1 MKPQNV
7 SFVIPVYN
15 EEANLPELI
24 QRCTKVGNALPQ
36 PFELVLVDDGSK
48 DSSARIIE
56 AAAERDPEHV
66 VGVLLNRNY
75 GQHAAVLAG
84 LARARGDVVVT
95 LDADLQN
102 PPEEIPKLLAEIER
116 GCDVVGGVRRMRKDS
131 IFRVTASRLMNKIM
145 RRVTGLQVT
154 DYGCM
159 LRAYR
164 RDIVNAILSCS
175 EHSSYIPA
183 LGNSFAANFAEVTV
197 DHAERRE
204 GESKYGIW
212 SLVNLYFDLLVSSTT
227 VPLRLLSIIGTV
239 LAGGGV
245 AFGFLLLAL
254 RVIYGPTWAVQG
266 VFTVLAVLFVFLGV
280 QLIGLGLLGEYLGRV
295 SRELQG
301 RPRYL
306 VRTIVGTGRPAAPA
320 PEPGNAAWS
329 DMREAQP

>member
-1 MKPQNV
+1 MKPECV
-7 SFVIPVYN
+7 SLVIPVYN

-24 QRCTKVGNALPQ
+24 ERCTRVGDALTQ
-36 PFELVLVDDGSK
+36 DFELLLIDDGSK
-48 DSSARIIE
+48 DASGRLIE
-56 AAAERDPEHV
+56 AAAESNPDHV

-75 GQHAAVLAG
+75 GQHAAVMAG
-84 LARARGDVVVT
+84 LAQARGDVVVT

-102 PPEEIPKLLAEIER
+102 PPEEVPKLVAEIER

-131 IFRVTASRLMNKIM
+131 VFRVVASRLMNRIM
-145 RRVTGLQVT
+145 RRITGLQVT

-164 RDIVNAILSCS
+164 RDIVDAILSCS

-183 LGNSFAANFAEVTV
+183 LGNSFAANYAEVTV
-197 DHAERRE
+197 EHAERRE
-204 GESKYGIW
+204 GESKYGLW

-227 VPLRLLSIIGTV
+227 VPLRMLSIIGTV
-239 LAGGGV
+239 LAGAGV
-245 AFGFLLLAL
+245 AFAVLLLAL
-254 RVIYGPTWAVQG
+254 RIIYGPAWAVQG

-306 VRTIVGTGRPAAPA
+306 VRTVVGSGRATVPPEAAV
-320 PEPGNAAWS
+320 AAWNPA
-329 DMREAQP
+329 REARP